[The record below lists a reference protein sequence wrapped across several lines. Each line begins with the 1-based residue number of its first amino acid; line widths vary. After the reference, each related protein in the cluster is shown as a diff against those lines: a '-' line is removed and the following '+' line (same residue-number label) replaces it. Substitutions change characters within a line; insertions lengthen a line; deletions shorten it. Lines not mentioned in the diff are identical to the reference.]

1 MYALQPDH
9 EQVSRHVRRLEC
21 ALDDWEASLPDF
33 LRVGVS
39 HEVVNGASSLHFCFL
54 SLKLLLCRIAF
65 KVGQRRHLLLRIF
78 VLTTQKTSSSVLA
91 EARSYRLA
99 MLREAASALTE
110 FVCSLEA
117 TQLSEFW
124 LPCKALYEILAL
136 ASSLTTIDTAHLLV
150 SATTIL
156 LRCLLESTDLATKK
170 DCAAKLLR
178 LQRRLETAR
187 EASEWDLADFC
198 LERCTEPIHKI
209 AAAMGILDDSP
220 ALPSTSAQDGSH
232 GHNVFESDT
241 TFPEL
246 PSDFFLPVDSLDYP
260 FDALWDVSL

>member
-1 MYALQPDH
+1 M
-9 EQVSRHVRRLEC
+9 
-21 ALDDWEASLPDF
+21 
-33 LRVGVS
+33 
-39 HEVVNGASSLHFCFL
+39 
-54 SLKLLLCRIAF
+54 
-65 KVGQRRHLLLRIF
+65 
-78 VLTTQKTSSSVLA
+78 A

-117 TQLSEFW
+117 SQLSEFW
-124 LPCKALYEILAL
+124 LPCNVPHYLTLVAVL
-136 ASSLTTIDTAHLLV
+136 LTTLDTAHLLV

-170 DCAAKLLR
+170 ECATKLVR
-178 LQRRLETAR
+178 LLRRLETAR

-198 LERCTEPIHKI
+198 LERCTEPINKI
-209 AAAMGILDDSP
+209 ATAMGITSES
-220 ALPSTSAQDGSH
+220 LPSTDVEEHTRPNNAFS
-232 GHNVFESDT
+232 SDT
-241 TFPEL
+241 AFTEL